1 MYPSMLLGH
10 TLFSD
15 SESPEDELPWETE
28 DLDTSMGLE
37 TARGSNPNK
46 KKALKYLDL
55 SRAGIKPQ
63 TETPFDH

>member
-1 MYPSMLLGH
+1 MYPSVLLGH

-46 KKALKYLDL
+46 KK
-55 SRAGIKPQ
+55 SIKIFGF
-63 TETPFDH
+63 E